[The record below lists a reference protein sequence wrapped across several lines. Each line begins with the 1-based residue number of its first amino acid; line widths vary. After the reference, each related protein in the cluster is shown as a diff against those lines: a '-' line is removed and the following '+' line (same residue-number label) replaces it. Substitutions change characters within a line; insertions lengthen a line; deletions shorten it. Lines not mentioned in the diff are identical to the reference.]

1 MEELDKKR
9 QKLSEAIDETTE
21 DFRSGFKGLVDN
33 LKESNIE
40 IAATVANARGTSKNT
55 FAGLTQSSNLVKISS
70 NLNRLLDEGAAA
82 ISESG
87 LDQLRDTFKGL
98 DLDGLAASSEKLKI
112 AQVKLAD
119 SQAELTKAEESKN
132 EESIKA
138 AEKLVKESKDR
149 LNDELELRESYNA
162 KVKKGL
168 DKLNND
174 SSLGNFS
181 SSFKDLTNG
190 MIDISGTLDKS
201 VKMINNVGTVLS
213 LGKEKDILGSI
224 TEKFSKSFGKAKQ
237 EDTPASGQ
245 PKSGSLETLAN
256 VSEAGRL
263 TTAAKESVKTG
274 RAGLSK
280 GKELASKL
288 IDKNQ
293 GLSDMRS
300 ALRMRKS
307 EKIKKAFQVKEEKEF
322 NKQHTFNKKANRF
335 QNNQTGKFAKASKAS
350 LKTQKGIGNKLLS
363 IGKTIGSVA
372 KILMGSL
379 LLMLAGIAIILA
391 PLIALGFMVK
401 KALESDAFAGIGVA
415 IQKFTEG
422 FGKVLTKGTE
432 VFKKGFAKAAN
443 IFNKK
448 PVTAP
453 KPKIPKNTKIGIP
466 KVADPTAKVFD
477 MDGKEIKPKAKVV
490 DIKTGKTPT
499 AKGPGTTMAKG
510 LKTVAKKAVKKLPV
524 IGGAIETAMDGSAN
538 LDKFE
543 KIKEAYE
550 SGELDISPEQFEK
563 LEAANKANLA
573 GSVGKGLGS
582 VGGGLAGAAA
592 GATIGSVVH
601 VVGTIIGGIVGGV
614 IGSIWGGKAGDSI
627 ATTAAEGVVGGSDS
641 QKLIDD
647 IAAQLKS
654 QEAAVLS
661 APEIQQDIPRSAEKI
676 KSMNEEVQTAKRGR
690 EIPSNTVMTSSSQ
703 NVSNQSNVT
712 NISQSPV
719 VNDSDSSS
727 KLGYVI

>member
-9 QKLSEAIDETTE
+9 QELSEAIDETTE

-168 DKLNND
+168 DKLTDD

-181 SSFKDLTNG
+181 SAFKDLTGG

-224 TEKFSKSFGKAKQ
+224 TEKFSKSFGKAKPV
-237 EDTPASGQ
+237 DTPASVQ
-245 PKSGSLETLAN
+245 PKSGKLETLAN

-263 TTAAKESVKTG
+263 STAAKETVKTG
-274 RAGLSK
+274 SAGLSK
-280 GKELASKL
+280 GKELANKL

-293 GLSDMRS
+293 GLTDMRS

-307 EKIKKAFQVKEEKEF
+307 EKIKKAFQVKKEKEF

-350 LKTQKGIGNKLLS
+350 LKAQKGIGNKLLS
-363 IGKTIGSVA
+363 IGRTMSSVA
-372 KILMGSL
+372 GILMGSL

-391 PLIALGFMVK
+391 PLIALGFMIK

-432 VFKKGFAKAAN
+432 VFKKGFAKAAD

-448 PVTAP
+448 TVKVD
-453 KPKIPKNTKIGIP
+453 KPKIPKTTKI
-466 KVADPTAKVFD
+466 D
-477 MDGKEIKPKAKVV
+477 PKAKVV

-510 LKTVAKKAVKKLPV
+510 LKTAAKTAVKRLPI

-582 VGGGLAGAAA
+582 VGGGLAGAAF
-592 GATIGSVVH
+592 GATVGSVVP

-647 IAAQLKS
+647 IHAQLKS
-654 QEAAVLS
+654 QEAAVVS

-676 KSMNEEVQTAKRGR
+676 KRTYEDVLTAKRGR

>member
-9 QKLSEAIDETTE
+9 KELSEAIDETTE

-132 EESIKA
+132 KESIKA

-181 SSFKDLTNG
+181 SAFKDLTGG

-224 TEKFSKSFGKAKQ
+224 TEKFSKSFGKAKPV
-237 EDTPASGQ
+237 DTPASVQ
-245 PKSGSLETLAN
+245 PKSGKLETLAN

-263 TTAAKESVKTG
+263 STAAKETVKTG
-274 RAGLSK
+274 SAGLSK
-280 GKELASKL
+280 GKELANKL

-293 GLSDMRS
+293 GLTDMRS

-307 EKIKKAFQVKEEKEF
+307 EKEF

-350 LKTQKGIGNKLLS
+350 LKAQKGIGNKLLS
-363 IGKTIGSVA
+363 IGKTMSSVA
-372 KILMGSL
+372 GILMGSL
-379 LLMLAGIAIILA
+379 LLMIAGIAIILA

-448 PVTAP
+448 PVKVD
-453 KPKIPKNTKIGIP
+453 KPKIPKTTKI
-466 KVADPTAKVFD
+466 D
-477 MDGKEIKPKAKVV
+477 PKAKVV

-510 LKTVAKKAVKKLPV
+510 LKTVAKTAVKKLPI

-582 VGGGLAGAAA
+582 LGGGLAGAAA
-592 GATIGSVVH
+592 GATIGSVVP

-647 IAAQLKS
+647 IHAQLKS
-654 QEAAVLS
+654 QEAAVVS